1 MIDIAQVQGQVH
13 AQSVQKVGELA
24 EKNPQRNRLHHPH
37 LAARERSLTK
47 RRRHGLS
54 LRPKEQ
60 AKSSQNEIADLMAT
74 LASRQGASGGS
85 RKLTG
90 PERAAV
96 LMLALGEQYGGKIW
110 SLLDDDELRELSVV
124 MSTLGTDRRRRR
136 SRTCCWNSSGGC
148 RPRARCMGNYDATER
163 LLQQYLPPERVGG
176 IMDEIRGPAGRNMWE
191 KLSNVQEEVLAN
203 YLKNEYPQTVAVVLS
218 KIRPE
223 HAARVLAIL
232 PEELALD
239 VVNRMLRMEA
249 VQKEVIERVE
259 QTLRTEFMSNLS
271 QTRRRDAHEVMAEI
285 FNNFDRQT
293 ETRFMTALEE
303 DNRETA
309 ERIKTLMFTF
319 DDLIKLDAGSA
330 QTLMRHVDKDKLAIA
345 LKGATEAVRQF
356 FMGNMSTRA
365 AKMLVDDM
373 SAMGPVR
380 LRDVDEAQALLVNLA
395 KDLAAKGEIMISKSR
410 GDEELIY

>member
-1 MIDIAQVQGQVH
+1 MPSAYAEKDDDRPSRSKKDIA
-13 AQSVQKVGELA
+13 SV
-24 EKNPQRNRLHHPH
+24 
-37 LAARERSLTK
+37 AAS
-47 RRRHGLS
+47 
-54 LRPKEQ
+54 
-60 AKSSQNEIADLMAT
+60 
-74 LASRQGASGGS
+74 LASRQGEAGG

-96 LMLALGEQYGGKIW
+96 LMLALGEQHGGKVW
-110 SLLDDDELRELSVV
+110 SLLDDDELRELSIV
-124 MSTLGTDRRRRR
+124 MSQLGTIEAPLVENLLLEFV
-136 SRTCCWNSSGGC
+136 SRMSASG
-148 RPRARCMGNYDATER
+148 ALMGNYDHTER
-163 LLQQYLPPERVGG
+163 LLQQFLPPERVGG

-239 VVNRMLRMEA
+239 VVNRMLKMEL

-259 QTLRTEFMSNLS
+259 NTLRTEFMSNLS

-293 ETRFMTALEE
+293 ETRFMTALED
-303 DNRETA
+303 DNRELA

-319 DDLIKLDAGSA
+319 DDLTRLDAASA
-330 QTLMRHVDKDKLAIA
+330 QTLMRHIDKDKLGVA
-345 LKGATEAVRQF
+345 LKGATEPVRQF
-356 FMGNMSTRA
+356 FMSNMSTRA
-365 AKMLVDDM
+365 AKMLSDDM
-373 SAMGPVR
+373 NAMGAVR
-380 LRDVDEAQALLVNLA
+380 LKEVDEAQSQLVNLA
-395 KDLAAKGEIMISKSR
+395 KDLAAKGEIMITKNS